1 MRTLL
6 AGLGLLIA
14 GWLLG
19 WYSHERW
26 GHGPVAPVVQAPAG
40 PLDDTPPPRGLP
52 VAVDAPVDVLQTLL
66 SAGQFDDAVGYY
78 EALARRADEAGAQL
92 ARQQLLGHAREL
104 LGQQRYVPAEALL
117 QRLLVAAWRDVE
129 VRALLAEV
137 SYSMGDG
144 RAAIDRLYEARGHAW
159 DPETR
164 SRLTRRIRVLASG
177 EAKVLHDGGDQA
189 GLLELYQHLTQ
200 LEPDHAEYFIGLA
213 GAQHALGDTG
223 AALRSLQLVA
233 HDPVH
238 GAQVT
243 SMLVQLQHS
252 LADRTDE
259 AAAPAAGVAGI
270 PLQRRGNHFLV
281 EAAPGRGRSLNLLID
296 TGASMTIVTPAALG
310 QRGIRYSDTGRT
322 GVFSTANGRVRAPI
336 YRIDTLS
343 VGEWQVPHLEIGVL
357 DLGNRTDI
365 DGLLGMNFLRHFQF
379 FIDQNRSLLRLSL
392 QGSCNVSL
400 PDPATR
406 ACSCRHSRSSTRCS
420 HCLSLALAWTRRNLL
435 RCIGTISRRRSS
447 PVPRSSVTR

>member
-336 YRIDTLS
+336 YRID
-343 VGEWQVPHLEIGVL
+343 
-357 DLGNRTDI
+357 
-365 DGLLGMNFLRHFQF
+365 
-379 FIDQNRSLLRLSL
+379 
-392 QGSCNVSL
+392 
-400 PDPATR
+400 
-406 ACSCRHSRSSTRCS
+406 SSTSATGR
-420 HCLSLALAWTRRNLL
+420 
-435 RCIGTISRRRSS
+435 IS
-447 PVPRSSVTR
+447 TACWG

>member
-1 MRTLL
+1 MRSLP
-6 AGLGLLIA
+6 AVVGLLIA

-26 GHGPVAPVVQAPAG
+26 GHGPVAPLVQAPAG
-40 PLDDTPPPRGLP
+40 PLDDTPPTRGLP
-52 VAVDAPVDVLQTLL
+52 FAVDAPVDVLQPLL

-78 EALARRADEAGAQL
+78 EALARQADEAGAQL
-92 ARQQLLGHAREL
+92 ARRQLLGYAREL

-137 SYSMGDG
+137 SYSMGDR

-189 GLLELYQHLTQ
+189 GLLELYQYLTQ

-259 AAAPAAGVAGI
+259 VAAPAAGVAGI

-296 TGASMTIVTPAALG
+296 TGASMTIVTPAALE

-322 GVFSTANGRVRAPI
+322 GVFSTANGRVSAPI

-343 VGEWQVPHLEIGVL
+343 VGEWQVPHLEIGML

-392 QGSCNVSL
+392 QGGDSA
-400 PDPATR
+400 P
-406 ACSCRHSRSSTRCS
+406 
-420 HCLSLALAWTRRNLL
+420 
-435 RCIGTISRRRSS
+435 
-447 PVPRSSVTR
+447 